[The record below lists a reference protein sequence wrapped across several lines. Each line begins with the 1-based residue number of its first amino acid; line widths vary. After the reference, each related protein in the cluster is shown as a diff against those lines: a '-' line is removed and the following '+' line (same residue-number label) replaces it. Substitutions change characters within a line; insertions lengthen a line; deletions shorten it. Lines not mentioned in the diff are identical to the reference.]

1 MYFEKN
7 ALVGVYRQLF
17 LQSTFSL
24 STKALMVGFSLI
36 DGADYVQAHILA
48 VTENKVRGY
57 VVKNETHVTSVTAKD
72 Y

>member
-1 MYFEKN
+1 
-7 ALVGVYRQLF
+7 
-17 LQSTFSL
+17 
-24 STKALMVGFSLI
+24 MVGFSLI